1 MMFSRFR
8 RRTQRKPGRLL
19 RRVLLWGLPVV
30 ALLGLAAYL
39 VYLDKAIRDQFEDRR
54 WALPAYVYARSLELF
69 PGARLSADAL
79 EKELRLLAY
88 QPLNG
93 TLRPGSY
100 QRHGDT
106 VRVFTRPF
114 TYWDGKEPASDV
126 ELQFNGGDLTM
137 LTARNGGRNLDL
149 ARLDPVVIGRIYPA
163 HHEDRV
169 LVKLEQVP
177 GLLRDGLQAVEDKNF
192 YRHWGVDPQ
201 AVLRALWTNLR
212 EGEVVQGGSTL
223 TQQLVKNIFLT
234 NERTLVRKLNE
245 ALMAV
250 LLDADYSKDE
260 ILEAYCNEI
269 YLGQDNQRAIHGFG
283 LASEFYFGQPL
294 ADLQPHQIAL
304 LIGLVK
310 GPSYYDPRRHPQRAS
325 ARRNVVLTVMEEAGL
340 LTAEQAARARKQP
353 LDVVARPA
361 GVSNYPAFLDLV
373 RRQLGRDYREEDL
386 RSEGLRI
393 FTTFDP
399 LVQAAAE
406 QAVSRRVTALEKQR
420 GFKAGTLEGAVV
432 VTNATGGEV
441 LAAVGGRDPRFAG
454 FNRVL
459 DAERQ
464 IGSLVKPAVYL
475 TALERPAK
483 YSLITPLDDSPLEMK
498 VPGGKLWRPQNYD
511 KQFHGMVPLHTA
523 LAQSYNVPTVRL
535 GMDVGVERVLET
547 LRQLGIERK
556 IDPYPAMLLG
566 AMSLTPFEVTQMYQT
581 IANGGFHTPLRAI
594 REVVSVQGTPLQ
606 RYSLQLDQAVDAASI
621 YLLTTA
627 MQEVVITGTA
637 QGLSSRLPAGLT
649 VAGKTGTTDD
659 LRDSWFAGFSGDRVA
674 VAWVGRDD
682 NAPAGFTGASGA
694 MQVWGDLF
702 AALETAPLALETPA
716 GVEWV
721 WIDPAT
727 GLLGQAGCEGARQW
741 PFSAGSAPTEL
752 APCAQGVEGTLQRS
766 LDWLKGFFE

>member
-1 MMFSRFR
+1 MFSLFR
-8 RRTQRKPGRLL
+8 RRSQHKPGRSLW
-19 RRVLLWGLPVV
+19 RTALWGLPIV

-39 VYLDKAIRDQFEDRR
+39 VYLDKTIRDQFEGRR

-93 TLRPGSY
+93 ALRPGAY
-100 QRHGDT
+100 QRRGDT

-114 TYWDGKEPASDV
+114 TYWDGKEPAADI
-126 ELQFNGGDLTM
+126 ELHFNGGDLAV
-137 LTARNGGRNLDL
+137 LTAVKDGRSLDL

-177 GLLRDGLQAVEDKNF
+177 GLLRDGLQAVEDKHF
-192 YRHWGVDPQ
+192 YRHWGVDPL
-201 AVLRALWTNLR
+201 AVLRALWANLR

-234 NERTLVRKLNE
+234 NERTLARKLNE

-250 LLDADYSKDE
+250 LLDADYTKEE

-269 YLGQDNQRAIHGFG
+269 YLGQDAQRAIHGFG

-310 GPSYYDPRRHPQRAS
+310 GPSYYDPRRHPQRAL
-325 ARRNVVLTVMEEAGL
+325 ARRNVVLAVMAEAGL
-340 LTAEQAARARKQP
+340 LTAEQTARARKQP
-353 LDVVARPA
+353 LDVAARPA

-373 RRQLGRDYREEDL
+373 RRQLSSDYREEDL

-406 QAVSRRVTALEKQR
+406 QAVSRRVAALEKQR
-420 GFKAGTLEGAVV
+420 RYKPGSLEGAVV
-432 VTNATGGEV
+432 VTNASGGEV

-464 IGSLVKPAVYL
+464 VGSLVKPAVYL

-483 YSLITPLDDSPLEMK
+483 YTLVTPLDDTPLEIK
-498 VPGGKLWRPQNYD
+498 GPRGKLWRPQNYD
-511 KQFHGMVPLHTA
+511 KQFHGTVPLHMA

-535 GMDVGVERVLET
+535 GIDVGIERVLET

-581 IANGGFHTPLRAI
+581 IANGGFHTPLRVI

-627 MQEVVITGTA
+627 MQEVVTEGTA
-637 QGLSSRLPAGLT
+637 QGLLSRLPVGLT

-682 NAPAGFTGASGA
+682 NASAGFTGASGA

-702 AALETAPLALETPA
+702 AALETSPLALETPA
-716 GVEWV
+716 GVAWV

-727 GLLGQAGCEGARQW
+727 GLLSQADCEGARQW
-741 PFSAGSAPTEL
+741 PFSTGSAPTES
-752 APCAQGVEGTLQRS
+752 APCGLGAEDPIQRS
-766 LDWLKGFFE
+766 VDWLKGLFE